1 MRLCSVLASGTNSL
15 TRDTRRRQQG
25 SDCTSTSEEEYGSHH
40 SSPKHTRSRASTAT
54 QTPRPS
60 SSARARPRTPGL
72 RDTDDEEE
80 EPDPYGF
87 VVQTAE
93 IAEIAR

>member
-1 MRLCSVLASGTNSL
+1 MLLCSVLASGTNSL

-40 SSPKHTRSRASTAT
+40 GSPKHTRSHASTAT
-54 QTPRPS
+54 QTPRAGGS
-60 SSARARPRTPGL
+60 GRARPRAPGL
-72 RDTDDEEE
+72 RDTDDEGE

-87 VVQTAE
+87 IVQTAE

>member
-1 MRLCSVLASGTNSL
+1 MLLWSILASANDPFTAG
-15 TRDTRRRQQG
+15 TRRRQQG

-40 SSPKHTRSRASTAT
+40 GSPKHTHSQASTAT
-54 QTPRPS
+54 QTPRAGGS
-60 SSARARPRTPGL
+60 GRPRPRAPGL

-87 VVQTAE
+87 IVQTAE